1 MMDALQTVAGDIA
14 AEWQRLDMGGLQ
26 FLHRD
31 TARFAVAGLLAL
43 LVVLLIA
50 RTVFAG
56 IHHRH
61 RPPHRRSLGLP
72 GLPAS
77 IAASPLSWLRLA
89 PVALFAA
96 GVPFMLLALAG
107 PHSQLVTEEVTF
119 PGRRISLMLDASS
132 SMQQSFTAATLNTRA
147 ETEPA
152 FFATVGA
159 ARRFVELRRA
169 GKYRDLMALVEF
181 GSRAYVITPFTTDV
195 DNLLLSMALIA
206 DPVEFSMFP
215 DPGTVIA
222 QAVEQSIE
230 LFKAFNVLEASGNL
244 MVIFTDGEDT
254 QTIVHGRTLDDILQ
268 SAIDN
273 KIPLYFVRTNYEK
286 GEGEIIPDVTWKA
299 AVEKTGGKFYAASDE
314 ATLLRAIHDIDA
326 ASTGTIQVRQYTSQ
340 QPRFAMFALAA
351 LLLWSLAA
359 AAKLGVPGLQKLP

>member
-1 MMDALQTVAGDIA
+1 MTDALQALVSAIA
-14 AEWQRLDMGGLQ
+14 AEWQRLDVGGLQ

-31 TARFAVAGLLAL
+31 TARLAAFALVALVMVLLVFRSTVAGLRSGPRH
-43 LVVLLIA
+43 LVA
-50 RTVFAG
+50 
-56 IHHRH
+56 
-61 RPPHRRSLGLP
+61 LP

-77 IAASPLSWLRLA
+77 IAPARGSWLRFA
-89 PVALFAA
+89 PAALFTA
-96 GVPFMLLALAG
+96 GLPFLLLALAG
-107 PHSQLVTEEVTF
+107 PYSQLVAEEVTF
-119 PGRRISLMLDASS
+119 PGRRIALMLDASS

-181 GSRAYVITPFTTDV
+181 GSRAYVITPFTTDI

-215 DPGTVIA
+215 DPGTIIA

-230 LFKAFNVLEASGNL
+230 LFRAFDVLEASGNL

-268 SAIDN
+268 SAIEN
-273 KIPLYFVRTNYEK
+273 KIPLYFVRTNYDK
-286 GEGEIIPDVTWKA
+286 GEGEIIPDVTWRA
-299 AVEKTGGKFYAASDE
+299 AVERTGGRFYAASDE
-314 ATLLRAIHDIDA
+314 ATLLRAIHDINS
-326 ASTGTIQVRQYTSQ
+326 ASTGAIQVRQYTSQ
-340 QPRFAMFALAA
+340 QPRFTIFVLAA
-351 LLLWSLAA
+351 LILWSVAA
-359 AAKLGVPGLQKLP
+359 AVKLGLPMMQKLP

>member
-1 MMDALQTVAGDIA
+1 MIDALQTVAAAIA
-14 AEWQRLDMGGLQ
+14 AEWQRLDVEGLQ

-31 TARFAVAGLLAL
+31 TARLAGAGLVAL
-43 LVVLLIA
+43 LVVLLVA
-50 RTVFAG
+50 RSALAG
-56 IHHRH
+56 TRRRHRH
-61 RPPHRRSLGLP
+61 RLVLP

-77 IAASPLSWLRLA
+77 IAAAHLSWLRFA
-89 PVALFAA
+89 PVALVAA
-96 GVPFMLLALAG
+96 GVPLLLLALAG
-107 PHSQLVTEEVTF
+107 PHSRLVTEEVTF
-119 PGRRISLMLDASS
+119 PGRRIALMLDASS

-181 GSRAYVITPFTTDV
+181 GSRAYVITPFTTDL

-273 KIPLYFVRTNYEK
+273 SIPLYFVRTNYEK
-286 GEGEIIPDVTWKA
+286 GEGEIIPDITWKA
-299 AVEKTGGKFYAASDE
+299 AVEKTGGRFYAASDE
-314 ATLLRAIHDIDA
+314 ATLLRAIHDIDN

-340 QPRFAMFALAA
+340 QPRFAVFALAA
-351 LLLWSLAA
+351 LALWSMAA
-359 AAKLGVPGLQKLP
+359 AAKLGAPWFQRLP

>member
-1 MMDALQTVAGDIA
+1 VIEALQPLVSAVAG
-14 AEWQRLDMGGLQ
+14 EWQKLDLNGLQ

-31 TARFAVAGLLAL
+31 TARLAAAGLVAGLVVLLVVRATVAGLL
-43 LVVLLIA
+43 
-50 RTVFAG
+50 RG
-56 IHHRH
+56 HRH
-61 RPPHRRSLGLP
+61 RVALP
-72 GLPAS
+72 GLPSS
-77 IAASPLSWLRLA
+77 IAPAPWPWLRFVPA
-89 PVALFAA
+89 ALFTA
-96 GVPFMLLALAG
+96 GAPLMLLALAG
-107 PHSQLVTEEVTF
+107 PYSQLVAEEVTF
-119 PGRRISLMLDASS
+119 PGRRIALMLDASS

-147 ETEPA
+147 ETEPT

-169 GKYRDLMALVEF
+169 GRYRDLMALVEF
-181 GSRAYVITPFTTDV
+181 GSRAYVITPFTTDL

-215 DPGTVIA
+215 DPGTIIA

-230 LFKAFNVLEASGNL
+230 LFRAFDVLEASGNL

-273 KIPLYFVRTNYEK
+273 RIPLYFVRTNYEK
-286 GEGEIIPDVTWKA
+286 GEGEIIPDVTWRA
-299 AVEKTGGKFYAASDE
+299 AVEKTGGRFYAASDE
-314 ATLLRAIHDIDA
+314 ATLLRAIHDIDS

-340 QPRFAMFALAA
+340 QPRFTMFALAA
-351 LLLWSLAA
+351 LALWSVAA
-359 AAKLGVPGLQKLP
+359 AAKLGLPTMQKLP